1 MRIQTAL
8 AFPPG
13 RGGKRKGAGRKPNGA
28 KAGVKHEKRATV
40 TRTTP
45 VFVTTKLVAG
55 LPTLRAENEEEVIR
69 QAFREVNALRALRII
84 QYSIQSNHLHLIVET
99 RNAEQLSRGMSQL
112 TIRLARRLNKLWGRK
127 GKLWKDRFHSRVV
140 ETPTLMANVL
150 NYCLLNGRKHGAW
163 KGAVPCPVR
172 SACWRTGQM
181 NLACGSNRMW
191 EYASTRIE
199 PGTVR
204 WLPLRSTPSPEP
216 TAPSPEMSLPSPR
229 GVGSCP

>member
-1 MRIQTAL
+1 MPNQTTL

-28 KAGVKHEKRATV
+28 KAGVKHETRAKV

-55 LPTLRAENEEEVIR
+55 LPTLRAANEEEVIR

-127 GKLWKDRFHSRVV
+127 GKLWNDRFHSRVV

-150 NYCLLNGRKHGAW
+150 NYCLLNGRKHGSW
-163 KGAVPCPVR
+163 RGKGPDPFSSGRWFTGWRHWPAEARDESCPVAVAHSWLATEGWRR
-172 SACWRTGQM
+172 SVQR
-181 NLACGSNRMW
+181 SK
-191 EYASTRIE
+191 AS
-199 PGTVR
+199 
-204 WLPLRSTPSPEP
+204 
-216 TAPSPEMSLPSPR
+216 
-229 GVGSCP
+229 